1 MRYYTVMYSYLDILS
16 MCTARTSYG
25 FTRYV
30 AKPWM
35 SGTRQA
41 TTKIDIR
48 IADQILVLARVN
60 QRLLFALGSQA
71 RPASHK

>member
-1 MRYYTVMYSYLDILS
+1 

-30 AKPWM
+30 AKPWHEM

>member
-1 MRYYTVMYSYLDILS
+1 MEE
-16 MCTARTSYG
+16 
-25 FTRYV
+25 
-30 AKPWM
+30 M

-71 RPASHK
+71 CAAVQVDEVLIQHKHY